1 MRGGEVVNW
10 IRNYIG
16 ITVGAVI
23 TAVSLNM
30 FLIPN
35 RIAAGGTSGLATVF
49 HYLFGVPVGM
59 TMLSMDIPL
68 LLLSVK
74 ILGARFGINT
84 LFGAAVLSITID
96 LSAPYIPVLTH
107 DFLLGAL
114 YGGVLSGIGLGI
126 VFRFRGTTAGTDLAA
141 AILNKLF
148 GVSVGQAL
156 LGVDFFVIAFAGI
169 AFKSPEV
176 SLYALISLF
185 VTTKIIDLV
194 QEGASSSKA
203 FIIMTADP
211 DKIAQEI
218 MAELDRGVTI
228 FQAKGGYTNAMREVL
243 FCVVKVGEVSRVKDI
258 VYRHDR
264 RAFVIVNDAHEVLGE
279 GFSDYNR

>member
-1 MRGGEVVNW
+1 MNW

-16 ITVGAVI
+16 ITVGAMI

-35 RIAAGGTSGLATVF
+35 KIAAGGTSGLATVF
-49 HYLFGVPVGM
+49 HYLFGLPVGM

-96 LSAPYIPVLTH
+96 LSTPYIPVLTH
-107 DFLLGAL
+107 DLLLGAL
-114 YGGVLSGIGLGI
+114 YGGVLSGVGLGI

-141 AILNKLF
+141 AILHKLF

-185 VTTKIIDLV
+185 VTTKIVDVV

-203 FIIMTADP
+203 FIIMTDTP
-211 DKIAQEI
+211 DKITQEI
-218 MAELDRGVTI
+218 MAELERGVTI
-228 FQAKGGYTNAMREVL
+228 FQAKGGYTNMTRDVL
-243 FCVVKVGEVSRVKDI
+243 FCVVKVGEVSRVKDV

-264 RAFVIVNDAHEVLGE
+264 RAFVIVSDAHEVLGE
-279 GFSDYNR
+279 GFSDYR

>member
-1 MRGGEVVNW
+1 MAW

-16 ITVGAVI
+16 IIVGAVI
-23 TAVSLNM
+23 TALSLNM

-35 RIAAGGTSGLATVF
+35 RIAAGGTSGLATVL
-49 HYLFGVPVGM
+49 HHLFGLPVGM
-59 TMLSMDIPL
+59 TMLSFDIPL

-84 LFGAAVLSITID
+84 LFGAAVLSMTID
-96 LSAPYIPVLTH
+96 LSAPYVPVLTH
-107 DFLLGAL
+107 DLLLGSL
-114 YGGVLSGIGLGI
+114 YGGVFAGIGLGI

-156 LGVDFFVIAFAGI
+156 LGVDFFIIAFAGI
-169 AFKSPEV
+169 AFKSAEA

-194 QEGASSSKA
+194 QEGPASSKA
-203 FIIMTADP
+203 FLIMTDEP
-211 DKIAQEI
+211 DSISQAI
-218 MAELDRGVTI
+218 MAELERGVTM
-228 FQAKGGYTNAMREVL
+228 FQAKGAYTGNRREAL
-243 FCVVKVGEVSRVKDI
+243 FCVVKVGEVSQLKDL
-258 VYRHDR
+258 VYRYDK
-264 RAFVIVNDAHEVLGE
+264 RAFVIVCDAHEVLGE
-279 GFSDYNR
+279 GFSNVK

>member
-1 MRGGEVVNW
+1 MNW

-16 ITVGAVI
+16 ITVGAMI

-35 RIAAGGTSGLATVF
+35 KIAAGGTSGLATVF

-96 LSAPYIPVLTH
+96 LSAAHIPVLTH
-107 DFLLGAL
+107 DLLLGAL
-114 YGGVLSGIGLGI
+114 YGGVLSGVGLGI

-141 AILNKLF
+141 AILHKLF

-185 VTTKIIDLV
+185 VTTKIIDVV

-203 FIIMTADP
+203 FIVMTDAP

-218 MAELDRGVTI
+218 MAELERGVTI
-228 FQAKGGYTNAMREVL
+228 FQAKGGYTNMTRDVL
-243 FCVVKVGEVSRVKDI
+243 FCVVKVGEVSRVKDV

-264 RAFVIVNDAHEVLGE
+264 RAFVIVSDAHEVLGE
-279 GFSDYNR
+279 GFSDYR